1 MSPYATS
8 IGAALQSP
16 TTWAINLDPQSSLTT
31 KCGNRTSGR
40 TSLSLS
46 LSLSLSPP
54 PSLSL
59 PLSLPPERDG
69 HEYKVAGGRGGRD
82 RTSQSLLRWGP
93 PGSSSSEY
101 KSSNYDQLIFLFSTF
116 PNRCSISQFTLKLQ
130 IGDHYWRRNSLKL
143 ARTARHSATHD
154 SHNSCLRHR
163 SVLL

>member
-31 KCGNRTSGR
+31 KCGNRTSG
-40 TSLSLS
+40 TAVH
-46 LSLSLSPP
+46 
-54 PSLSL
+54 SL
-59 PLSLPPERDG
+59 PLPPERDG